1 MMEQAIF
8 YILAIAAVIS
18 TILAITARHPVHAI
32 LFLVLSLLSIAV
44 IFYLLM
50 APMVAAFEVLI
61 YAGAIMVL
69 FLFVIMM
76 LDLGHPEK
84 GLTPHLRQWLPA
96 ALLSSVSLGSFVML
110 AISRKSGVLPATGPL
125 QIREVARI
133 LYQEHGLAVELV
145 SLQLLFALVGALYL
159 GKQAKKGGAK

>member
-1 MMEQAIF
+1 MIELYLF
-8 YILAIAAVIS
+8 YILATAAVIS
-18 TILAITARHPVHAI
+18 TLLAITARHPVHAV
-32 LFLVLSLLSIAV
+32 LFLVLSLLSIAI
-44 IFYLLM
+44 IFYMLM

-84 GLTPHLRQWLPA
+84 GLSPHLRQWFPA
-96 ALLSSVSLGSFVML
+96 MIL
-110 AISRKSGVLPATGPL
+110 AIISMGSLATLIVSREFRPQAISSLP
-125 QIREVARI
+125 IREVASI
-133 LYQEHGLAVELV
+133 LYQKHGLAVELV

-159 GKQAKKGGAK
+159 GRPAKSGDGK

>member
-1 MMEQAIF
+1 MIEQSIF
-8 YILAIAAVIS
+8 YILAAAAVIS
-18 TILAITARHPVHAI
+18 TLLAITARHPVHAV
-32 LFLVLSLLSIAV
+32 LFLVLSLLSSAI
-44 IFYLLM
+44 IFYMLA
-50 APMVAAFEVLI
+50 APMVAAFEVVI

-84 GLTPHLRQWLPA
+84 GLTPHWRQWLPA
-96 ALLSSVSLGSFVML
+96 ILLVVVSLGSFAVL
-110 AISRKSGVLPATGPL
+110 AVSKKNGLPTTSPL

-133 LYQEHGLAVELV
+133 LYQKHGLAVELV

-159 GKQAKKGGAK
+159 GRPVKNGDSK

>member
-1 MMEQAIF
+1 MMEQSIF
-8 YILAIAAVIS
+8 YILATAAVIS
-18 TILAITARHPVHAI
+18 TLLAVTARHPVHAV
-32 LFLVLSLLSIAV
+32 LFLVLSLLSIAI
-44 IFYLLM
+44 IFYLLA

-84 GLTPHLRQWLPA
+84 GLTPHFRQWLPA
-96 ALLSSVSLGSFVML
+96 VLLTVVSLGSFV
-110 AISRKSGVLPATGPL
+110 VLVTSQESIVPATPPL

-133 LYQEHGLAVELV
+133 LYQKHGLAVELV

-159 GKQAKKGGAK
+159 GRQTKNGDNK

>member
-1 MMEQAIF
+1 MMEQSIF
-8 YILAIAAVIS
+8 YILAAAAVIS
-18 TILAITARHPVHAI
+18 TLLAITARHPVHAV
-32 LFLVLSLLSIAV
+32 LYLVLSLLSIAI
-44 IFYLLM
+44 IFYMLM

-96 ALLSSVSLGSFVML
+96 ILLTIVSLGSFIML
-110 AISRKSGVLPATGPL
+110 AMSKKTGLPAASPL

-133 LYQEHGLAVELV
+133 LYQQHGLAVELV

-159 GKQAKKGGAK
+159 GRPAKKGDSK

>member
-1 MMEQAIF
+1 MMEQSIF
-8 YILAIAAVIS
+8 YILAAAAVIS
-18 TILAITARHPVHAI
+18 TLLAITARHPVHAV
-32 LFLVLSLLSIAV
+32 LFLVLSLLSIAI
-44 IFYLLM
+44 IFYMLA
-50 APMVAAFEVLI
+50 APMVAAFEVII

-96 ALLSSVSLGSFVML
+96 ISLTIVSLGSFALLV
-110 AISRKSGVLPATGPL
+110 ISKKNGLPATSSL

-133 LYQEHGLAVELV
+133 LYQKHGLAVELV
-145 SLQLLFALVGALYL
+145 SLQLLFALVGALYQ
-159 GKQAKKGGAK
+159 GRPVKNGDSK